1 MVCILTGQIICLYQ
15 SMYLCYKNDH
25 SDKREIALL
34 QNVLIFFSLFKQRIK
49 SFVLQKKSFQLYLN
63 SFKEK
68 GHIY

>member
-1 MVCILTGQIICLYQ
+1 
-15 SMYLCYKNDH
+15 MYLCYKNDH